1 MSRIKMIDFVCKAWY
16 DANKITDKMVYNS
29 FRATDIANNL
39 NHSEDELFTSW
50 KKMENEKA
58 IIDNDLEN
66 DYSID
71 NEEINDEDEI

>member
-1 MSRIKMIDFVCKAWY
+1 
-16 DANKITDKMVYNS
+16 
-29 FRATDIANNL
+29 
-39 NHSEDELFTSW
+39 
-50 KKMENEKA
+50 MENEKG

>member
-1 MSRIKMIDFVCKAWY
+1 MI
-16 DANKITDKMVYNS
+16 YNS
-29 FRATDIANNL
+29 FRVTGIANNL
-39 NHSEDELFTSW
+39 NHSEDKLFTSW
-50 KKMENEKA
+50 KKMENENA